1 MQINSD
7 GQYADFK
14 GRVYYSNLT
23 ARQYAP
29 QCRQIIHQL
38 KHHTANKSL
47 DHFLSL
53 NFYNEG
59 QALFFRIVTR
69 YKHPHKVNGVD
80 AHEYEIGYVGR
91 NFETAKEYML
101 DNIPNIRAWK
111 YKIDST
117 SHHEVNTENM
127 QTALVPKKSKYN
139 KFWERIR
146 DFFSPN
152 KKFIP

>member
-1 MQINSD
+1 MRINTDS
-7 GQYADFK
+7 QSVDFK

-38 KHHTANKSL
+38 KHHTVNKSL

-53 NFYNEG
+53 NFYNER

-80 AHEYEIGYVGR
+80 THEYEIAYAGR
-91 NFETAKEYML
+91 NFEDAKEYML
-101 DNIPNIRAWK
+101 DNIPNIRNWK

-127 QTALVPKKSKYN
+127 QTTLVSQKSKYTN
-139 KFWERIR
+139 LWKRIR
-146 DFFSPN
+146 ASFYPD